1 VSKNQ
6 LWQGV
11 RLSALWGSGGGKR
24 GSGSRTNSPGGSGGR
39 GVSLALLVAV
49 LVAVVVPWSASA
61 HSAAA
66 NNAPSAPTPG
76 VFVPSSLVTAAQA
89 NPTETFNVIVQG
101 TESDNTNQ
109 VAHQV
114 SNYAARAN
122 HHLVD
127 AATNAAAAAQQAQS
141 TAGTLTSQATQ
152 DAQDAQQAQ
161 AGATT
166 ARQHWHNTGQGKARA
181 AAAAAAATQAA
192 QDAAAA
198 QQAAAAAA
206 ATAAAAANTATSA
219 QGAITQVAGQILDQ
233 QVTNQFTAI
242 SGISAT
248 LTGQQITNIV
258 QNGSSGLLSIT
269 PNAPVVLGPTSA
281 AAAASDPS
289 QSPVPAPVAST
300 PTASTATAAP
310 VASSSSTSAT
320 SSSTGGSTSQADDAA
335 DGTGSAGNGQSAPTD
350 GSLFSTQ
357 LWPYES
363 GSSTLWA
370 DDATLAS
377 AGAIPSIAIVD
388 SGIDS
393 SLPDFGSRVIDSVNL
408 STLPDAQTPD
418 DQYGHGT
425 FVAGI
430 AAGSAPGY
438 TGASPDANLVSV
450 KVMGPNGMGLTS
462 DIINAAQWIL
472 DNQQKDNIKVAN
484 FSLNSTIS
492 APFYDDPLDAA
503 VEQLWFHGITVVTS
517 SGNYGN
523 ADGSASGVQFSPGDD
538 PFVITVG
545 SADLNATATT
555 SDDTVPWWSAWG
567 DTGDA
572 FAKPELSAPGRYQ
585 VGPVPADATLATE
598 RPENVVAP
606 NYMQLSGTSFATAV
620 VSGTVADMLARN
632 PGLTPDQ
639 IKGALMLSAT
649 PMDPSAGLSGGVG
662 ELSAAGAVAVQNPPN
677 PNLALD
683 GFVNSNNGTS
693 QFDPTAW
700 FTAVA
705 SDASWND
712 ASWNDASWNDAS
724 WNDASW
730 NDASW
735 NDASWNDASWNDA
748 SWNDASW
755 NDASWND
762 ASCSDASWNDA
773 SWNDASW
780 NDAACNNASIND
792 SAMSD
797 SAVDPSVYTL
807 NASEVTQ
814 LEDNAEIAPPLF
826 SLPSLLQTAVSAPA
840 AATTTTTTT
849 TTTTPTTTNGN

>member
-1 VSKNQ
+1 MSENQ
-6 LWQGV
+6 LRQGV
-11 RLSALWGSGGGKR
+11 RLSALWGNGGGKR
-24 GSGSRTNSPGGSGGR
+24 GSGSRHTSSGGSGGR
-39 GVSLALLVAV
+39 GAGLAFLFAV
-49 LVAVVVPWSASA
+49 LVAVVIPWSASA
-61 HSAAA
+61 HTAAA
-66 NNAPSAPTPG
+66 SDAPSAPTPG
-76 VFVPSSLVTAAQA
+76 VFVPSSLVAAAQA

-122 HHLVD
+122 RPLV
-127 AATNAAAAAQQAQS
+127 AAAANAAAAAQQAQA

-152 DAQDAQQAQ
+152 DAQSAQQAQ

-166 ARQHWHNTGQGKARA
+166 ARQHWHNTGRGQAQA

-192 QDAAAA
+192 NDAAAA
-198 QQAAAAAA
+198 QQAAATAA
-206 ATAAAAANTATSA
+206 ATAAAAANAAASA

-242 SGISAT
+242 AGVSAT
-248 LTGQQITNIV
+248 FTGQQITNIV

-281 AAAASDPS
+281 TAAASDPS
-289 QSPVPAPVAST
+289 ESPAPAPAAST

-310 VASSSSTSAT
+310 AAASSFSTSGT
-320 SSSTGGSTSQADDAA
+320 SSSTGGSTSQADDAS
-335 DGTGSAGNGQSAPTD
+335 DGTGSAGDGQSAPTD
-350 GSLFSTQ
+350 GSLFSTE

-363 GSSTLWA
+363 GSSTLWPG
-370 DDATLAS
+370 DATLAS
-377 AGAIPSIAIVD
+377 EGAIPSIAIVD

-438 TGASPDANLVSV
+438 AGASPYANLVSV
-450 KVMGPNGMGLTS
+450 KVMGPDGMGLTS
-462 DIINAAQWIL
+462 DIINACQWIL
-472 DNQQKDNIKVAN
+472 DNQQKDDIRVAN

-503 VEQLWFHGITVVTS
+503 VEQLWFHGIVVVAS

-567 DTGDA
+567 DTGDG
-572 FAKPELSAPGRYQ
+572 FAKPELTAPGRYQ
-585 VGPVPADATLATE
+585 VGPVPIDATLTTE
-598 RPENVVAP
+598 RPDNVVAP
-606 NYMQLSGTSFATAV
+606 NYMELSGTSFAAPV
-620 VSGTVADMLARN
+620 VSGTVADMLARD
-632 PGLTPDQ
+632 PDLTPDQ
-639 IKGALMLSAT
+639 VKGALMLSAS
-649 PMDPSAGLSGGVG
+649 PMDPSVGFAGGVG

-677 PNLALD
+677 PNLALE
-683 GFVNSNNGTS
+683 GFVNTDNGTS
-693 QFDPTAW
+693 QFDPTDW
-700 FTAVA
+700 LTAVA

-735 NDASWNDASWNDA
+735 NDAAS
-748 SWNDASW
+748 
-755 NDASWND
+755 
-762 ASCSDASWNDA
+762 SDASWNDA
-773 SWNDASW
+773 SWNDAAAS
-780 NDAACNNASIND
+780 DAAT
-792 SAMSD
+792 SD
-797 SAVDPSVYTL
+797 SALSDPVVDPSVYTL

-814 LEDNAEIAPPLF
+814 LEGDADIAPPLF
-826 SLPSLLQTAVSAPA
+826 SLPSVLQTAISAPA
-840 AATTTTTTT
+840 AATTTTTTST
-849 TTTTPTTTNGN
+849 STSGN

>member
-1 VSKNQ
+1 VFTNH
-6 LWQGV
+6 LRHGV

-24 GSGSRTNSPGGSGGR
+24 GSGSRHHSSGGSGGR
-39 GVSLALLVAV
+39 GAGLAFLLAV
-49 LVAVVVPWSASA
+49 LVAVVIPWNASA
-61 HSAAA
+61 HSATA
-66 NNAPSAPTPG
+66 NDAPPAPAPG
-76 VFVPSSLVTAAQA
+76 VFVPSSLVAAAQA

-101 TESDNTNQ
+101 TESNNTSQ
-109 VAHQV
+109 VAQQV

-122 HHLVD
+122 RHLVD
-127 AATNAAAAAQQAQS
+127 AAANATAAAQQAQA

-152 DAQDAQQAQ
+152 DAHNAQQAQ

-166 ARQHWHNTGQGKARA
+166 ARQHWHNTGRGQAQADA
-181 AAAAAAATQAA
+181 AAAAAAQAA
-192 QDAAAA
+192 KDAAAA

-206 ATAAAAANTATSA
+206 ATAAAAANTAASA
-219 QGAITQVAGQILDQ
+219 QGAITQLAGQILDQ

-242 SGISAT
+242 AGVSAT

-281 AAAASDPS
+281 TAAASDPS
-289 QSPVPAPVAST
+289 ESPAPAPVAST
-300 PTASTATAAP
+300 PTASTATAA
-310 VASSSSTSAT
+310 SSSSTSGT

-335 DGTGSAGNGQSAPTD
+335 DGTGSTGDGQSAPTD
-350 GSLFSTQ
+350 GSLFSTE
-357 LWPYES
+357 LWPYET
-363 GSSTLWA
+363 GSSTLWP

-377 AGAIPSIAIVD
+377 QGAIPSIAIVD
-388 SGIDS
+388 SGVDS

-438 TGASPDANLVSV
+438 AGASPDANLVSV
-450 KVMGPNGMGLTS
+450 KVMGPDGMGLTS

-503 VEQLWFHGITVVTS
+503 VEQLWFHGIVVVTS

-523 ADGSASGVQFSPGDD
+523 TDGSASGVQFSPGDD

-545 SADLNATATT
+545 SADLNATATA

-567 DTGDA
+567 DTGDG
-572 FAKPELSAPGRYQ
+572 FAKPELTAPGRYQ
-585 VGPVPADATLATE
+585 VGPVPADATLPTE
-598 RPENVVAP
+598 RPDSVVAP
-606 NYMQLSGTSFATAV
+606 DYMQLSGTSFATAV
-620 VSGTVADMLARN
+620 VAGTVADMLARN

-639 IKGALMLSAT
+639 VKGALMLTAN
-649 PMDPSAGLSGGVG
+649 PMDPSVGFAGGVG
-662 ELSAAGAVAVQNPPN
+662 ELSAAAAAAVQNPPN

-683 GFVNSNNGTS
+683 GFVTTDNGSS
-693 QFDPTAW
+693 QFDPTEW
-700 FTAVA
+700 LTAVA

-735 NDASWNDASWNDA
+735 NDASCNDASWNDT
-748 SWNDASW
+748 
-755 NDASWND
+755 ASWND
-762 ASCSDASWNDA
+762 ASC
-773 SWNDASW
+773 
-780 NDAACNNASIND
+780 NNASTND

-807 NASEVTQ
+807 NASEVAQ
-814 LEDNAEIAPPLF
+814 LEGDAEIAPPLF
-826 SLPSLLQTAVSAPA
+826 SLPSLLQTAISGPAAA
-840 AATTTTTTT
+840 AATTTTT
-849 TTTTPTTTNGN
+849 GN

>member
-1 VSKNQ
+1 MSTNQ
-6 LWQGV
+6 LRQGV

-24 GSGSRTNSPGGSGGR
+24 GSGSRNNSSGGSGGR
-39 GVSLALLVAV
+39 GTGLAVLLAV
-49 LVAVVVPWSASA
+49 LVAVVIPWNASA
-61 HSAAA
+61 HSATA
-66 NNAPSAPTPG
+66 NDAPSSPTPG
-76 VFVPSSLVTAAQA
+76 VYIPSSLVAAAQA

-122 HHLVD
+122 HHLV
-127 AATNAAAAAQQAQS
+127 AAAANAAAAAQQAQA

-152 DAQDAQQAQ
+152 DADNAQQAQ

-166 ARQHWHNTGQGKARA
+166 ARQHWHNTGRGQAQA
-181 AAAAAAATQAA
+181 AAAAAAATQAGK
-192 QDAAAA
+192 DAAAA
-198 QQAAAAAA
+198 EQAAATAA
-206 ATAAAAANTATSA
+206 ATAAAAANTAASA
-219 QGAITQVAGQILDQ
+219 QGAITQAAGQILDQ

-242 SGISAT
+242 AGISAT
-248 LTGQQITNIV
+248 LTGQQIANIV

-281 AAAASDPS
+281 TAAASDPS
-289 QSPVPAPVAST
+289 EAPAPVAST
-300 PTASTATAAP
+300 PTA
-310 VASSSSTSAT
+310 TSGT

-350 GSLFSTQ
+350 GSLFSTE

-377 AGAIPSIAIVD
+377 AGAIPSIAIVY

-438 TGASPDANLVSV
+438 AGASPYANLVSV

-523 ADGSASGVQFSPGDD
+523 ADGSASGVRFSPGDD

-545 SADLNATATT
+545 SADLNATATA
-555 SDDTVPWWSAWG
+555 SDDTVPWWSASG

-572 FAKPELSAPGRYQ
+572 FAKPELSAAGRYQ
-585 VGPVPADATLATE
+585 VGPVPADATLPTE
-598 RPENVVAP
+598 RPDSVVAP
-606 NYMQLSGTSFATAV
+606 DYMQLSGTSFATAV

-639 IKGALMLSAT
+639 VKGALMLTAT
-649 PMDPSAGLSGGVG
+649 PMDSSVGFAGGVG
-662 ELSAAGAVAVQNPPN
+662 ELSAAAAVAVHNPPN

-683 GFVNSNNGTS
+683 GFLNTDNGTS
-693 QFDPTAW
+693 LFDPTAW
-700 FTAVA
+700 LTAVA

-755 NDASWND
+755 NDTASW
-762 ASCSDASWNDA
+762 
-773 SWNDASW
+773 
-780 NDAACNNASIND
+780 ND

-807 NASEVTQ
+807 NDSEVAQ
-814 LEDNAEIAPPLF
+814 LEGDAQIAPPLF
-826 SLPSLLQTAVSAPA
+826 SLPSVLQTALSAP
-840 AATTTTTTT
+840 AATTTTTT
-849 TTTTPTTTNGN
+849 NGN